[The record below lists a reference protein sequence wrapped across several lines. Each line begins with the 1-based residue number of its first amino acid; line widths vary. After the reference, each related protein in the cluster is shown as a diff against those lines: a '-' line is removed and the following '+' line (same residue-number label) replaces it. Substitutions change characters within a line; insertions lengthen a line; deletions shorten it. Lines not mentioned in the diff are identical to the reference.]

1 MLTQQIPSYPYQ
13 QYASDANI
21 SAFFTAYNQLSQ
33 SNLNTINAVQ
43 LPIYFD
49 QSDNL
54 LDWCAAGIYGLYR
67 SSLPVG
73 GFIDQG
79 PLNTFEPNTEQPN
92 EGVQVANN
100 ASYVVSDL
108 VFQRI
113 IQWNT
118 FKGDGYQFNIR
129 WLKRRVQRFLNGTIF
144 PDQTYQVSVTF
155 TGENSVLIS
164 LLPPSASAPESGE
177 YNSAIYDVAQYNQ
190 NPVGSGSTSHTTY
203 TSLTLAPYL
212 QAGIQS
218 GALQLPFQYTYTVQY
233 S

>member
-13 QYASDANI
+13 QYASDDRI
-21 SAFFTAYNQLSQ
+21 SAFFTAYNELSQ
-33 SNLNTINAVQ
+33 INLNTINAVQ
-43 LPIYFD
+43 LPIYLN
-49 QSDNL
+49 QSGDL

-67 SSLPVG
+67 TSLPVG
-73 GFIDQG
+73 GFIEKG
-79 PLNTFEPNTEQPN
+79 PVNTFELNTEQPN
-92 EGVQVANN
+92 ESQQIANT
-100 ASYVVSDL
+100 ASYTVNDL

-155 TGENSVLIS
+155 TGENAVLIDLRPGS
-164 LLPPSASAPESGE
+164 SVTPSSAE
-177 YNSAIYDVAQYNQ
+177 YNVAAYDVSQYNQ
-190 NPVGSGSTSHTTY
+190 NPVVTGTNQSSSY
-203 TSLTLAPYL
+203 TSLALAPYL
-212 QAGIQS
+212 QAGINA
-218 GALQLPFQYTYTVQY
+218 GVLQLPFQYTYTVQY

>member
-13 QYASDANI
+13 QYASDENI

-33 SNLNTINAVQ
+33 SNLDTINAVQ

-49 QSDNL
+49 QSGDL

-67 SSLPVG
+67 NALPVG
-73 GFIDQG
+73 GYIERG
-79 PLNTFEPNTEQPN
+79 PVNTFELNTEQPN
-92 EGVQVANN
+92 ESQLIANT
-100 ASYVVSDL
+100 ASYTVNDL

-129 WLKRRVQRFLNGTIF
+129 WLKRRVQRFLSGAIF
-144 PDQTYQVSVTF
+144 PDQTYQISVTF
-155 TGENSVLIS
+155 TGENAVLII
-164 LLPPSASAPESGE
+164 LLPPTSVTPSSAE
-177 YNSAIYDVAQYNQ
+177 YNVAAYDTVQYNQ
-190 NPVGSGSTSHTTY
+190 NPIINGSSQSVNY
-203 TSLTLAPYL
+203 INLALAPYL
-212 QAGIQS
+212 QAGINA